1 MKVAIIH
8 YWFIHRRGG
17 EKVVESILKLYPK
30 ADIYTLFYDPKTYG
44 NYLSKNTIYTS
55 ALNIPILRRYYKLL
69 FPLYPFGIRSLKLK
83 AKYDLIISSE
93 SGPAK
98 GLSKPTDTPHLS
110 YVHTPMRYCWVD
122 RKSYLQSINGILRPV
137 VNFLLNRLQQWDIST
152 IDNVNLYIANSENV
166 KQRILKYYNKSSI
179 VIYPPISPKLFSN
192 PLIDTKKE
200 IYISMGAIV
209 PYKKIELLV
218 DTFNEN
224 GKSLVII
231 GDGSEKQSLISKA
244 KPNIS
249 FEPYLPWEKIEDYF
263 SKSKALIFPGEEDL
277 GMIPLEV
284 MAYGIPVIAFA
295 KGGALETV
303 LYEDSDFSVSTGVF
317 FDEQTPQSLQQAIDI
332 FEDNEAKFNKHFI
345 RDHAQKFKEDV
356 FLQKMKSN
364 IETFLSS
371 Q

>member
-1 MKVAIIH
+1 M
-8 YWFIHRRGG
+8 
-17 EKVVESILKLYPK
+17 
-30 ADIYTLFYDPKTYG
+30 
-44 NYLSKNTIYTS
+44 
-55 ALNIPILRRYYKLL
+55 
-69 FPLYPFGIRSLKLK
+69 
-83 AKYDLIISSE
+83 
-93 SGPAK
+93 
-98 GLSKPTDTPHLS
+98 
-110 YVHTPMRYCWVD
+110 
-122 RKSYLQSINGILRPV
+122 

-295 KGGALETV
+295 KGGALRQCFMKTLIFRFQQV
-303 LYEDSDFSVSTGVF
+303 FSLMNK
-317 FDEQTPQSLQQAIDI
+317 PRSLCNKPLI
-332 FEDNEAKFNKHFI
+332 FLKI
-345 RDHAQKFKEDV
+345 
-356 FLQKMKSN
+356 MKPSLIN
-364 IETFLSS
+364 TL
-371 Q
+371 